1 MSQKRAVTR
10 VPSWVPWAALV
21 VLAAAYLGAVARE
34 DERLSVSPPG
44 GWSPGTLLARILV
57 EGLPAALVVFALG
70 LVIAVVQQ
78 ETREGA
84 MTPRVR
90 RLLFW
95 TPRVATLL
103 FAAFVGLFALDVFG
117 AGYDLWGT
125 LLALLLHLLPGFGLL
140 AAVAVAWRWP
150 WVGAAALAGWAAWY
164 VATFRA
170 FVLSVYVG
178 LALLPLLLGVLF
190 LLDWLF
196 RSELRAGDGASDGRA
211 SLASERSGAWPVA
224 GDVFTGLGRNA
235 PPERRHP
242 NRGFSLMCR
251 SLAGPILHL
260 PRSTCSTSSAG
271 EGGGR

>member
-21 VLAAAYLGAVARE
+21 VLAAAYLGEVARE

-44 GWSPGTLLARILV
+44 GWSPETLLTQILV

-78 ETREGA
+78 ETGEGA

-125 LLALLLHLLPGFGLL
+125 LLALLLHLLPVFGLL

-150 WVGAAALAGWAAWY
+150 WVGAAALTGWAAWY
-164 VATFRA
+164 VATFRG

-178 LALLPLLLGVLF
+178 LALLPFLLGVLF

-196 RSELRAGDGASDGRA
+196 RSELRGGDGTSDGRA
-211 SLASERSGAWPVA
+211 WPASDRAR
-224 GDVFTGLGRNA
+224 GRWRA
-235 PPERRHP
+235 
-242 NRGFSLMCR
+242 
-251 SLAGPILHL
+251 
-260 PRSTCSTSSAG
+260 TSSPG
-271 EGGGR
+271 SDGTRPPNGDTRIGDFP